1 MSSERF
7 EYAGDELEGQLEKL
21 DSALRQLDHVKDAEE
36 ARKRNKQV
44 GVPIHTDILVIFSAL
59 FFFIIGLRRRF

>member
-7 EYAGDELEGQLEKL
+7 EYAVDELETQLEKL
-21 DSALRQLDHVKDAEE
+21 DSALRQLDQVKDAEE

-44 GVPIHTDILVIFSAL
+44 FDSFTNIFATS
-59 FFFIIGLRRRF
+59 